1 MRSIKE
7 HDTLAKRLGII
18 LTRLN
23 TGERLCLEELRREF
37 GVSERTL
44 QRDFNERLNYLPIQR
59 EGACYFLDPKVLGKQ
74 TSHEISTLLAN
85 MGLDTLFSGKHYL
98 SNGVLNNKSTPPF
111 LFKNPRIEDISENAS
126 MFQKLIE
133 SVQLRHVISFVCDG
147 QAYDQFHPYRL
158 VNDRGLWYLAGAHRN
173 RLDLLRVARIS
184 ELVRYED
191 KYSPDTNV
199 EQIITGWRSDVELIT
214 PVDVVIQIRG
224 RIADAF
230 FNESTDHDFRVL
242 KVLDSGDVLAC
253 NQTNNIPH
261 LLRQLK
267 AWLPDAEVLSPDWLR
282 YQLKQELQIYLN
294 TVM

>member
-1 MRSIKE
+1 MRSMKE

-23 TGERLCLEELRREF
+23 TGERLYLEELSREF

-74 TSHEISTLLAN
+74 TNHEISTLLAN

-111 LFKNPRIEDISENAS
+111 LFKNPWVEDISENAS

-133 SVQLRHVISFVCDG
+133 SVQQRHVISFVCDG
-147 QAYDQFHPYRL
+147 QDYDQFHPYRL

-184 ELVRYED
+184 ELVRMR
-191 KYSPDTNV
+191 TNTLPILTSSRASLV
-199 EQIITGWRSDVELIT
+199 
-214 PVDVVIQIRG
+214 
-224 RIADAF
+224 
-230 FNESTDHDFRVL
+230 
-242 KVLDSGDVLAC
+242 GD
-253 NQTNNIPH
+253 QM
-261 LLRQLK
+261 
-267 AWLPDAEVLSPDWLR
+267 LS
-282 YQLKQELQIYLN
+282 
-294 TVM
+294 